1 MPGAARSVEE
11 EPLAVGQ
18 EAREALR
25 ADAAALRDPGGGL
38 HLSAASRNRKQRAD
52 EARREENHVPRTP
65 GASARVQRRA
75 GLGDDLRLTT
85 EELGHLEATLREEG
99 DLAAVRRPEREARV
113 GGAGQHLRFACRQ
126 GADPECRASVLA
138 TGHEGELLPVGRE
151 RHAAHQARA
160 VGRPDLEFGVER
172 RAPAAASRGEAAR
185 QQPPQKEPGR
195 ERTGAHEPGRATA
208 AGRGGDRVR
217 ARLLPGQQLV
227 DRDPRVADIV
237 QTVLGV
243 ALEAASEQAPQLPWD
258 RRGQRLPVDLLPQNR
273 SEHVAHGVAGEERT
287 AGEHLVEQDAEGP
300 DVGALVDRL
309 AARLL
314 RRHVGGGAEDEPGRG
329 PGVGEGGR
337 LRQVPARPAARSVAA
352 PGLRET
358 EVEDLDLA
366 LRRQLHVR
374 GLQVAVDDALLV
386 GFFQGLGDLLREAD
400 RFVERDGPRFS
411 RSARSSPSTS
421 SMARK

>member
-1 MPGAARSVEE
+1 MP
-11 EPLAVGQ
+11 L
-18 EAREALR
+18 
-25 ADAAALRDPGGGL
+25 ALRDPGGGL

-65 GASARVQRRA
+65 GASPRVERRA
-75 GLGDDLRLTT
+75 GLGDDLRLAT
-85 EELGHLEATLREEG
+85 EELSHLEATLREEA

-126 GADPECRASVLA
+126 GADPECRASVLP
-138 TGHEGELLPVGRE
+138 TGHEGELFPVGRE

-185 QQPPQKEPGR
+185 QQPPEQEPGP
-195 ERTGAHEPGRATA
+195 ERTGAHEPDRATA
-208 AGRGGDRVR
+208 AGRGGDRIL
-217 ARLLPGQQLV
+217 ARLLPGQHLV
-227 DRDPRVADIV
+227 DRDPRVADVV

-243 ALEAASEQAPQLPWD
+243 ALEAASEQAPQLPGID
-258 RRGQRLPVDLLPQNR
+258 GGSAFQSISCRENRR
-273 SEHVAHGVAGEERT
+273 EHVAHGVAGEERP

-314 RRHVGGGAEDEPGRG
+314 RAHVGGGAEDEPGRG
-329 PGVGEGGR
+329 PGVGEGRR
-337 LRQVPARPAARSVAA
+337 LRRVAARPAARTVAA

-386 GFFQGLGDLLREAD
+386 GLLQGLGDLLREAD
-400 RFVERDGPRFS
+400 RLVERDGPRFS

-421 SMARK
+421 SIARK